1 MRAAHHGEWMALAAS
16 IFAGDQATKFIVRQ
30 LLPPESMHSIVPGF
44 FDLVHTSNP
53 GVAFSLFANARS
65 PWVTGLLV
73 AFSAAVMI
81 FLAWM
86 LIEGRAGGYFGRNGM
101 ALILGGAA
109 GNVLD
114 RVLRGRVTDFLDF
127 YYRGYHWPAFN
138 LADSAIVL
146 GAALVFVE
154 LFRDWQSPA
163 ERIS

>member
-1 MRAAHHGEWMALAAS
+1 MKTSHHGEWLALAAS
-16 IFAGDQATKFIVRQ
+16 VFVGDQATKFIVRQ
-30 LLPPESMHSIVPGF
+30 LLPPESVHTIVPGF
-44 FDLVHTSNP
+44 FDLVYTSNP

-65 PWVTGLLV
+65 PWVTALLV

-86 LIEGRAGGYFGRNGM
+86 LMAGRAGGFFGRNGM

-127 YYRGYHWPAFN
+127 YHLGYHWPAFN